1 MKKSAKTA
9 VIVGVLVL
17 VTALACVLIGKKG
30 KSTEVGAGMR
40 GNERR
45 GLVVTV
51 RSEEAKVQTLNDY
64 VITNGEVES
73 QSAIEVYPS
82 MSGKISRINVMLGS
96 RVQKGDV
103 IAYVDPSEPG
113 STYAQS
119 PVEAPISGSI
129 VSSPLKVGAKVGT
142 TTAVT
147 MIGDIENLQIS
158 ALIPERYIAE
168 LKPGLKAEIT
178 LEAYPDIVFNATVS
192 RVSPVVD
199 RTSRTKEIIL
209 NFDRNDSRI
218 NAGMF
223 AKVKLYTS
231 SYSGNI
237 AVSKDAVVEDD
248 DQSYLFIVNDDM
260 TVSKRIVKLGETV
273 DTMVQVTDN
282 LMPGERVVVEGML
295 SLSDGASVNDISK
308 GNN

>member
-17 VTALACVLIGKKG
+17 ATALVCVLVGRRGKN
-30 KSTEVGAGMR
+30 TEVGAGMR
-40 GNERR
+40 GNERT

-51 RSEEAKVQTLNDY
+51 RSEEAKVQTLDDY
-64 VITNGEVES
+64 VLTNGEVES

-82 MSGKISRINVMLGS
+82 MSGKISKINVMLGS
-96 RVQKGDV
+96 RVQKGDI

-129 VSSPLKVGAKVGT
+129 LASPLKVGTKVGT

-147 MIGDIENLQIS
+147 TIGDIENLQIT
-158 ALIPERYIAE
+158 APIPERYIAE

-178 LEAYPDIVFNATVS
+178 LEAYPDIVFTATVS

-231 SYSGNI
+231 SYSGKI
-237 AVSKDAVVEDD
+237 VVSKDSVVEDD

-260 TVSKRIVKLGETV
+260 TVSKRIVKLGESV
-273 DTMVQVTDN
+273 DTMVQITDN
-282 LMPGERVVVEGML
+282 LMPGERIVVEGML

>member
-17 VTALACVLIGKKG
+17 ATALVCVLVGRRGKN
-30 KSTEVGAGMR
+30 TEVGAGMR
-40 GNERR
+40 GNERTS
-45 GLVVTV
+45 LVVTV
-51 RSEEAKVQTLNDY
+51 RSEEAKVQTLDDY
-64 VITNGEVES
+64 VLTNGEVES

-82 MSGKISRINVMLGS
+82 MSGKISKINVMLGS
-96 RVQKGDV
+96 RVQKGDI

-129 VSSPLKVGAKVGT
+129 LASPLKVGTKVGT

-147 MIGDIENLQIS
+147 TIGDIENLQIT
-158 ALIPERYIAE
+158 APIPERYIAE

-178 LEAYPDIVFNATVS
+178 LEAYPDIVFTATVS

-231 SYSGNI
+231 SYSGKI
-237 AVSKDAVVEDD
+237 VVSKDSVVEDD

-260 TVSKRIVKLGETV
+260 TVSKRIVKLGESV
-273 DTMVQVTDN
+273 DTMVQITDN